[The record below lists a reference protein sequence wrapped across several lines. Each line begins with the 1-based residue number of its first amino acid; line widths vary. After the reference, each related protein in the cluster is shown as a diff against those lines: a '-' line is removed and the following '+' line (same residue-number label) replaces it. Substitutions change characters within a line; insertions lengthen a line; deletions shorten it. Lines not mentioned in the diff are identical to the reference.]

1 MHETQSKTDHGQDF
15 FRPPRDRSLIDEP
28 SLWRALGTLYR
39 RRAFIVAMTALVAVA
54 AIVISLLLPVWYK
67 ATTRLLTPEGSGA
80 GGFASMLSEFAPEA
94 ASLLGGG
101 GGGEI
106 NRYFAILSSRSLMT
120 SVVRRFDLMNVYEI
134 EPSETALDDTI
145 ELLRANTE
153 FTLDQEFEYLSI
165 QVLDRDPQ
173 RAADIANYFV
183 QELNRV
189 NSELS
194 AQNASLY
201 TGFVS
206 ESLQGAEM
214 ALDSARAVM
223 QRFQEKHGVID
234 LPTQTQAFLES
245 VANLRRDVLEA
256 EIQYEVLRDQL
267 GPENARTRS
276 AQMLAEAAKSKYDA
290 ALGGAERLLPVPQ
303 SRIPSLANQYAEL
316 LQEILIQGEIVKF
329 VRPLYEQAR
338 FDEQREKVAVQVLD
352 PAVPPSRKAK
362 PVRSIIVIVATISG
376 FLLSIIF
383 VLLYDYV
390 KREHRS
396 LLARLEA
403 GVDGG

>member
-1 MHETQSKTDHGQDF
+1 MQETERKTEHGQDF
-15 FRPPRDRSLIDEP
+15 FKSARDRPILDEP

-39 RRAFIVAMTALVAVA
+39 RRGFIASMTALVAVG

-80 GGFASMLSEFAPEA
+80 GGIASMLTEFAPEA

-106 NRYFAILSSRSLMT
+106 NRYFAILSSRSMMT
-120 SVVRRFDLMNVYEI
+120 NVVRRFDLMNVYEI

-145 ELLRANTE
+145 ELLRANTV
-153 FTLDQEFEYLSI
+153 FSLDQEFEYLSI
-165 QVLDRDPQ
+165 EVLDRDPQ

-183 QELNRV
+183 QELNRI
-189 NSELS
+189 NSQLS
-194 AQNASLY
+194 AQSASLY

-206 ESLQGAEM
+206 ESLTGAET
-214 ALDSARAVM
+214 ALDSARTRM

-234 LPTQTQAFLES
+234 LPTQTQAFLENI
-245 VANLRRDVLEA
+245 ALLRRDVLEA
-256 EIQYEVLRDQL
+256 EIQYEVLRAQL
-267 GPENARTRS
+267 GSENARTQS
-276 AQMLAEAAKSKYDA
+276 AKMLAETAKSKYDA
-290 ALGGAERLLPVPQ
+290 ALGGAEQLLPVPQ

-329 VRPLYEQAR
+329 VRPLFEQAR

-362 PVRSIIVIVATISG
+362 PVRSILVIVATISG
-376 FLLSIIF
+376 FLLSLIF
-383 VLLYDYV
+383 VLLYDYL
-390 KREHRS
+390 KREHRAI
-396 LLARLEA
+396 LARLES
-403 GVDGG
+403 GFETG